1 MTHNIADIRND
12 YIKHVLNKESTSD
25 NPIIQFKNW
34 FDEALKAEVTEVN
47 AMTLSTVNK
56 ENRPSARIM
65 LLKGIE
71 EEQFIFYTNYQSDK
85 GNQMEE
91 NPFVALTFFWPE
103 LERQVRIEGKIEKVS
118 PEVSSAYFQSRPKD
132 SQIGALAS
140 PQSTPIANRKILE
153 ERVTNLTKAYK
164 NKSIERPTQWGG
176 YAVTPDRIEFW
187 QGRAN
192 RLHDRVQYSLKEN
205 NKWTKIR
212 LAP

>member
-132 SQIGALAS
+132 SQIGAIAS

-153 ERVTNLTKAYK
+153 ERVINLTEVYK
-164 NKSIERPTQWGG
+164 NKSIERPAQWGG

-205 NKWTKIR
+205 NKWTKVR

>member
-12 YIKHVLNKESTSD
+12 YIKHVLNIESTSD
-25 NPIIQFKNW
+25 NPIQQFKEW

-47 AMTLSTVNK
+47 AMILSTVNK
-56 ENRPSARIM
+56 ENRPSARVM

-71 EEQFIFYTNYQSDK
+71 EGQFIFYTNYQSDK

-91 NPFVALTFFWPE
+91 NPFVALTFFWPQ
-103 LERQVRIEGKIEKVS
+103 LERQVRIEGKINKVS
-118 PEVSSAYFQSRPKD
+118 PEVSTSYFKSRPKD

-153 ERVTNLTKAYK
+153 ERVTNLTNKYK
-164 NKSIERPTQWGG
+164 NKPIERPAQWGG
-176 YAVTPDRIEFW
+176 YAVTANQVEFW

-192 RLHDRVQYSLKEN
+192 RLHDRVQYTLDEN
-205 NKWTKIR
+205 SKWTKVR